1 MATLDYTGS
10 AAAGAVIPLEE
21 KAVEGHLYRRLKVA
35 DIIAADT
42 TMTANGYITADD
54 IIQAIH
60 VPAGF
65 VFDKAVI
72 RIITACTASV
82 NVEVGVAG
90 GAEAIA
96 SFDADGTAGTCGVTI
111 ETDSWAGGK
120 VFTSNDTID
129 VQFIT
134 ANCATG
140 ELELWVFGKQLSLGT
155 AS

>member
-10 AAAGAVIPLEE
+10 AAAGAGLPIDLN
-21 KAVEGHLYRRLKVA
+21 AREGHFYRRLKVT

-42 TMTANGYITADD
+42 TMTTNGYIAAND

-65 VFDKAVI
+65 AFDRAI
-72 RIITACTASV
+72 LRIITACTASV
-82 NVEVGVAG
+82 NVEVGLAG

-96 SFDADGTAGTCGVTI
+96 SSDVDAAAGTIYSTI

-120 VFTSNDTID
+120 VFSSADTID

-140 ELELWVFGKQLSLGT
+140 ELELWVFGKQLVLGT
-155 AS
+155 A